1 MYNFNKYGQLRP
13 IAVGQR
19 VLFTWEFPVCLNG
32 AYMYLQST
40 FKVEI
45 GHSEFFFKD
54 DQMQLFFAFICSI
67 RLVNNIRAFTKK
79 AMLSEMGK
87 FLPEEGLEDLY
98 TYQNREHVDTFLVP
112 ALPRKFN
119 VYFQKT
125 EWNLRF
131 NKLDVEQLP
140 YYRINQNRSFVSCS
154 ADTRK

>member
-1 MYNFNKYGQLRP
+1 M
-13 IAVGQR
+13 
-19 VLFTWEFPVCLNG
+19 
-32 AYMYLQST
+32 ST
-40 FKVEI
+40 FIVEI

-98 TYQNREHVDTFLVP
+98 TFQNKEHVDTFLVP

-131 NKLDVEQLP
+131 NRLDVEQLP
-140 YYRINQNRSFVSCS
+140 YYKINQNRSFVVCFLKPESYHRTFFNPLDKPENRQNRLS
-154 ADTRK
+154 FQLRGQL